1 MSKNSGG
8 MSFVVKAQSENRE
21 QTFEVSKKK
30 QNYIITRYSDLH
42 EHLCHSTINTLP
54 GLINEIQVVFNV
66 RVTAV
71 KHSHSDSFRDYP

>member
-1 MSKNSGG
+1 MSKSSGG
-8 MSFVVKAQSENRE
+8 MSFEVKAESGNEE
-21 QTFEVSKKK
+21 QTFEVSKEK
-30 QNYIITRYSDLH
+30 QNYIITRYSDSH

-54 GLINEIQVVFNV
+54 ALMNEIQVVFNV